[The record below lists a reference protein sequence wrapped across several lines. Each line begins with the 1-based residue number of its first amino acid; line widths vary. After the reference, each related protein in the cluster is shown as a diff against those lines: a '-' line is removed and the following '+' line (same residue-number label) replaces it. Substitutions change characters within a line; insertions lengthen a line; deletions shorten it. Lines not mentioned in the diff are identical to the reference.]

1 MLNRP
6 ELENTIGQPNT
17 DEISERVSV
26 KTDYISA
33 GEIRKAISDMKNRK
47 SPGRDRITVELLK
60 ADNGITE
67 SILEELFR
75 II

>member
-6 ELENTIGQPNT
+6 ELENPIGQPNT

-47 SPGRDRITVELLK
+47 APGRDRITVELLK

>member
-1 MLNRP
+1 MNRP
-6 ELENTIGQPNT
+6 ELENPIGQPNT

-47 SPGRDRITVELLK
+47 APGRDRTTVELLK